1 MRTKNNFFLMAV
13 MALAG
18 AMISSVACATS
29 SPLKIG
35 TGSVTG
41 VYYPA
46 GGAICRLINRSHKL
60 DSRCT
65 VEATD
70 GSLYNI
76 FALQKGELSIAIV
89 QSDVQYA
96 AVEGKGHFAT
106 AGADHNLRALFSLYA
121 EPLTLVTRSNSGITS
136 LADIPGKRIDI
147 GNQGSGDRNMMELLF
162 QTMKWQ
168 TSEFPTVTELKAAER
183 AQALCDE
190 KIDLFPYVAGHP
202 SGAIKEASNS
212 CDITFIP
219 VAGPDIEL
227 LLKQHPELNL
237 MNIDEGLY
245 RGVEQPTTTI
255 GVFATVITTTAL
267 DEESA
272 YQIVKSVF
280 DNFEQ
285 FKRLHPAFAL
295 LKKEALVKTG
305 LSAPLHPGAVRYFK
319 EVGLLK

>member
-1 MRTKNNFFLMAV
+1 MLTKNNFFFLVV
-13 MALAG
+13 MACLCVVSTPHLYA
-18 AMISSVACATS
+18 AATS
-29 SPLKIG
+29 LKIG

-46 GGAICRLINRSHKL
+46 GGAICRLVNRSHKL
-60 DSRCT
+60 SSRCM

-76 FALQKGELSIAIV
+76 QSLKKGEVSIAIV
-89 QSDVQYA
+89 QSDIQYA
-96 AVEGKGHFAT
+96 AVKGTGHFAT
-106 AGADHNLRALFSLYA
+106 SGADNNLRALFSLYA

-136 LADIPGKRIDI
+136 LADLPGKRIDM
-147 GNQGSGDRNMMELLF
+147 GNPGSGDKNMMELLL

-168 TSEFPTVTELKAAER
+168 TSSFATVTELKAAER

-202 SGAIKEASNS
+202 SGAIKEASNN
-212 CDITFIP
+212 CDITFVP
-219 VAGPDIEL
+219 VTGQEIAL
-227 LLKQHPELNL
+227 LLKQHPELNQ
-237 MNIDEGLY
+237 MKIEADLY
-245 RGVEQPTTTI
+245 RGIEQPTETI
-255 GVFATVITTTAL
+255 GVSATVITTTQL

-295 LKKEALVKTG
+295 LKKEDLVTQG
-305 LSAPLHPGAVRYFK
+305 LTAPLHPGAIRYFK
-319 EVGLLK
+319 ETGLLK

>member
-1 MRTKNNFFLMAV
+1 MLTKNNFFFLVV
-13 MALAG
+13 MAGVCVL
-18 AMISSVACATS
+18 TS
-29 SPLKIG
+29 PHLHAAPSPLKIA

-60 DSRCT
+60 GSRCT

-76 FALQKGELSIAIV
+76 QAIQKSAATLAIV
-89 QSDVQYA
+89 QSDILYN
-96 AVEGKGHFAT
+96 AVKGTGHFAT
-106 AGADHNLRALFSLYA
+106 TGANNDLRALFSLYA

-136 LADIPGKRIDI
+136 LTDLPGKRIDM
-147 GNQGSGDRNMMELLF
+147 GNIGSGDRNMMELLL
-162 QTMKWQ
+162 TSMKWQ
-168 TSEFPTVTELKAAER
+168 TSDFAAVTELKAAER

-202 SGAIKEASNS
+202 SGAIKEASNN
-212 CDITFIP
+212 CDIAFVP
-219 VAGPDIEL
+219 VSGTEIDMML
-227 LLKQHPELNL
+227 TQHPELKR
-237 MNIDEGLY
+237 MTIDEGLY
-245 RGVEQPTTTI
+245 RGVDQPTETI
-255 GVFATVITTTAL
+255 GVSATVITTTAL

-272 YQIVKSVF
+272 YQIVKNVF

-295 LKKEALVKTG
+295 LKKEDLATQELT
-305 LSAPLHPGAVRYFK
+305 APLHPGAIRYFK
-319 EVGLLK
+319 ETGLLK